1 MNKLAFSLIAFGATI
16 VMSCGGS
23 SSQREQEVQDS
34 LRQDS
39 IKKVE
44 EFNDSIRRDSIA
56 KDSIRQDS
64 MWRYRVTPD
73 LAMFNLHGPVKSV
86 KGPEL
91 QFKENPGN
99 VKVNFSKSGGITSIV
114 SPINEKY
121 SIKRGS
127 DGRINKITTTAAYNS
142 LNLYEYKYDGNGRL
156 KKINSKEDY
165 SQWDCIDEATT
176 TIFYNKKGEIVKEKV
191 VGGDVECGYSEDRA
205 YTILNVDEY
214 GNWTKRNA
222 YVVNVVDWD
231 GLHTTKKS
239 RIETRTITYYER

>member
-1 MNKLAFSLIAFGATI
+1 MRKIVYFLATLGLTMI
-16 VMSCGGS
+16 VSCGGNS
-23 SSQREQEVQDS
+23 AQREQEVQDS
-34 LRQDS
+34 LLQDS

-44 EFNDSIRRDSIA
+44 ALNDSLRRDSIV

-99 VKVNFSKSGGITSIV
+99 VKVNFSKAGKITSIE
-114 SPINEKY
+114 SPIKEKY

-127 DGRINKITTTAAYNS
+127 DGKVDKITTTAGFMPNI
-142 LNLYEYKYDGNGRL
+142 YKYTYDGNGRL

-165 SQWDCIDEATT
+165 SQGESIDEATT
-176 TIFYNKKGEIVKEKV
+176 TIFYNEKGEIVKEKV
-191 VGGDVECGYSEDRA
+191 VGGDVECGYSEDRT

-231 GLHTTKKS
+231 GLHTTKES